1 MNESIR
7 WFQVV
12 LIHRHKAEPVQV
24 QTFIALLLKVCM
36 SNREPSLCNLC
47 CPKDCMTRKRFTSH
61 LNFKRKLLPIVE
73 HKTCKFKLTEK
84 LQRSHF
90 SFQSKLYYTSVPM
103 TVYIMLQD
111 SAGRELQ
118 RVWDMES
125 ITKKVRLFFFSK
137 CFSDMWHW
145 TLLPMG
151 TVLKYPP
158 SPIFKD
164 IKKIDQ
170 MHVILFRSST
180 HLFVLK
186 RQLMNHLEERF
197 SLIMSAIVI

>member
-84 LQRSHF
+84 LQGSHF
-90 SFQSKLYYTSVPM
+90 SLQSKLYYTSVPM

-125 ITKKVRLFFFSK
+125 ITKKVRLLFFLNVFQT
-137 CFSDMWHW
+137 CGTELCCQWELFWNIHH
-145 TLLPMG
+145 LPS
-151 TVLKYPP
+151 LK
-158 SPIFKD
+158 
-164 IKKIDQ
+164 
-170 MHVILFRSST
+170 T
-180 HLFVLK
+180 
-186 RQLMNHLEERF
+186 
-197 SLIMSAIVI
+197 